1 MEAFFGKRNINTFTW
16 ACTRAFPPFSLSGT
30 VESLHVFL
38 FFGALQ
44 GHDISFRLTFYFLID
59 GDAATVKCKMIFMYL
74 LPRKGKK
81 KNKGEREFFS
91 DKTEIRT
98 RLLLIKD

>member
-1 MEAFFGKRNINTFTW
+1 MEKGILHIHVGMHT
-16 ACTRAFPPFSLSGT
+16 CFPPLSLSGT
-30 VESLHVFL
+30 VESLHMFL
-38 FFGALQ
+38 LFGALQ

-74 LPRKGKK
+74 LPRKKK
-81 KNKGEREFFS
+81 KREQQRSKRSFS